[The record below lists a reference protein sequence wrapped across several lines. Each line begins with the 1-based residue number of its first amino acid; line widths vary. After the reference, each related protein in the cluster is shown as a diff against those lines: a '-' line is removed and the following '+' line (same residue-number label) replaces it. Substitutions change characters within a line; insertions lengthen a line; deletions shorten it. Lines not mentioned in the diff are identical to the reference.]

1 MGGREWA
8 GLAEFGEEA
17 DEVGEFAAC
26 QRIGQAGG
34 HQRAGFFFLRDLR
47 ERDRNFVARA
57 VSQDQVRGALRNFP
71 DLALETA
78 DFETAAEYFNI
89 CRGKGVQGSLTDF
102 LICAV
107 AARRQLEIFTTD
119 GDFQHYRKHL
129 PIALYA
135 GAQA

>member
-1 MGGREWA
+1 MKV
-8 GLAEFGEEA
+8 LA
-17 DEVGEFAAC
+17 DTPVWSAAF
-26 QRIGQAGG
+26 RRTAGQAS
-34 HQRAGFFFLRDLR
+34 ALRTELEWLVAHGAVTIVGPIRQELLSGIR
-47 ERDRNFVARA
+47 EKV
-57 VSQDQVRGALRNFP
+57 QYEQVRGALRNFP
-71 DLALETA
+71 DLTLETA
-78 DFETAAEYFNI
+78 DYETAAEYFNI

>member
-1 MGGREWA
+1 MKV
-8 GLAEFGEEA
+8 LA
-17 DEVGEFAAC
+17 DTPVWSAAF
-26 QRIGQAGG
+26 RRAEGQAT
-34 HQRAGFFFLRDLR
+34 ALRVELEWLVANGAVTIVGPIR
-47 ERDRNFVARA
+47 QELLSGIRDKA
-57 VSQDQVRGALRNFP
+57 QYEQVRGALRNFP

-78 DFETAAEYFNI
+78 DFETAAEYFNT

-129 PIALYA
+129 PITLYA
-135 GAQA
+135 SGQA

>member
-1 MGGREWA
+1 MKV
-8 GLAEFGEEA
+8 LA
-17 DEVGEFAAC
+17 DTPVWSAAF
-26 QRIGQAGG
+26 RRAEGQAS
-34 HQRAGFFFLRDLR
+34 ALRVELEWLVANGAVTIVGPIRQELLSGIR
-47 ERDRNFVARA
+47 EKA
-57 VSQDQVRGALRNFP
+57 QYDQVRGALRNFP
-71 DLALETA
+71 DLTLETA

>member
-1 MGGREWA
+1 MKV
-8 GLAEFGEEA
+8 LA
-17 DEVGEFAAC
+17 DTPVWSAAF
-26 QRIGQAGG
+26 RRAEGQASAL
-34 HQRAGFFFLRDLR
+34 RAELEWLVANGAVTIVGPIRQELLSGIR
-47 ERDRNFVARA
+47 EKA
-57 VSQDQVRGALRNFP
+57 QYDQLRGALRNFP
-71 DLALETA
+71 DLTLETA

-89 CRGKGVQGSLTDF
+89 CRGKGVQGALTDF

>member
-1 MGGREWA
+1 MKVLADTPIWSAAFRRAEDHAQALRTELEWLIEHGAVAIIGPIRQELLSGIREKRQF
-8 GLAEFGEEA
+8 E
-17 DEVGEFAAC
+17 
-26 QRIGQAGG
+26 QI
-34 HQRAGFFFLRDLR
+34 
-47 ERDRNFVARA
+47 
-57 VSQDQVRGALRNFP
+57 RGAMRHFP

-78 DFETAAEYFNI
+78 DFETAADYFNH

-107 AARRQLEIFTTD
+107 AARRGLEIFTTD

-135 GAQA
+135 GGQA

>member
-1 MGGREWA
+1 MRV
-8 GLAEFGEEA
+8 LA
-17 DEVGEFAAC
+17 DTPIWSAAFRRAET
-26 QRIGQAGG
+26 QGQ
-34 HQRAGFFFLRDLR
+34 DLR
-47 ERDRNFVARA
+47 RELEWLIEHGAVAIMGPIRQELLSGIRERTQF
-57 VSQDQVRGALRNFP
+57 DQVRSALATFP

-78 DFETAAEYFNI
+78 DYETAAAYFNT

-107 AARRQLEIFTTD
+107 AARRKLEIFTTD
-119 GDFQHYRKHL
+119 GDFGHYRKHL

>member
-1 MGGREWA
+1 MKV
-8 GLAEFGEEA
+8 LA
-17 DEVGEFAAC
+17 DTPVWSAAF
-26 QRIGQAGG
+26 RRAEGQASAL
-34 HQRAGFFFLRDLR
+34 RAELEWLVANGAVTIVGPIRQELLSGIR
-47 ERDRNFVARA
+47 EKA
-57 VSQDQVRGALRNFP
+57 QYDQVRGALRNFP

-107 AARRQLEIFTTD
+107 ATRRQLEIFTTD

-135 GAQA
+135 SAQA

>member
-1 MGGREWA
+1 MKV
-8 GLAEFGEEA
+8 LA
-17 DEVGEFAAC
+17 DTPVWSAAF
-26 QRIGQAGG
+26 RRAEGQAS
-34 HQRAGFFFLRDLR
+34 ALRSELEWLVANGAVTIMGPVRQELLSGIR
-47 ERDRNFVARA
+47 EKA
-57 VSQDQVRGALRNFP
+57 QYEQVRGALRNFP
-71 DLALETA
+71 DLVLETA
-78 DFETAAEYFNI
+78 DFETAAEYFNL

-135 GAQA
+135 SGQA